1 MLAYIRKR
9 NTANMCEIYRLKMQ
23 TLFWEIE
30 NHISKTLIIDRF
42 EENIDGVSEADP
54 IIQV

>member
-1 MLAYIRKR
+1 MAYIRKR
-9 NTANMCEIYRLKMQ
+9 NTVNMCEIYRLKMQ
-23 TLFWEIE
+23 TIFWEIE

-42 EENIDGVSEADP
+42 EENLDGVSEADP